1 MLNDLYL
8 LFDDIIM
15 DYNVYKVSNNIILVL
30 DRDVMLCYVML
41 CYVMLCYVMLCY
53 VMLCYVM
60 LCYVMLCYVMLC
72 YVMLCYSA
80 HSPLGLFSGRLHQV
94 LRLLL
99 T

>member
-30 DRDVMLCYVML
+30 DGD
-41 CYVMLCYVMLCY
+41 
-53 VMLCYVM
+53 
-60 LCYVMLCYVMLC
+60 
-72 YVMLCYSA
+72 VMLCYSA
-80 HSPLGLFSGRLHQV
+80 HSPLGLFSDRLRQV